1 MHGIHKELQ
10 LNLLYPGEHLL
21 DSGKNFSD
29 TLIDLQDEELGIDH
43 RPEFDSIAFVSKA
56 CNSIFDHALHPT
68 LASSMIWKLED
79 QEPPNIIP
87 VLQKDI
93 IPKLLPKESKVWK
106 PGEPFHPS
114 FPDVQFEQST
124 VTSV

>member
-1 MHGIHKELQ
+1 M
-10 LNLLYPGEHLL
+10 
-21 DSGKNFSD
+21 DSGVKFND
-29 TLIDLQDEELGIDH
+29 MLIDLQDEELGIDH
-43 RPEFDSIAFVSKA
+43 HPEFNSIAFVNKA
-56 CNSIFDHALHPT
+56 RNSIFDHALHPT

-79 QEPPNIIP
+79 QETPNIIP

-124 VTSV
+124 VTNVQERASPII